1 MAGERLL
8 HVSGFEGNFMRHPL
22 YLFYSLLILG
32 LTGTAEYRGW
42 TFTQARELREVP
54 RSIRNNPGAFRSH
67 YGGYSRYIGGK

>member
-1 MAGERLL
+1 
-8 HVSGFEGNFMRHPL
+8 MRHPL

-42 TFTQARELREVP
+42 TFSQAREIRDVP

-67 YGGYSRYIGGK
+67 YGGYTRYIGGK